1 LPVIRSINMP
11 SFDISSEVDMV
22 ALKNALDTAN
32 KQITNRYDFKGSSAK
47 VELNEKDSIITIY
60 GDNDF
65 QLDQV
70 KDILLPAMEKKE
82 PDSSKRLDKK
92 DVQKV
97 SGNKV
102 KQEMKIRAGIDTD
115 LAKRITK
122 LIKDS
127 GMKVQASIQGDTVRI
142 NGAKRDVLQDAIA
155 FCKKNVTDFP
165 LQFGNFRD

>member
-1 LPVIRSINMP
+1 MP

-22 ALKNALDTAN
+22 GLKNAIDVVG
-32 KQITNRYDFKGSSAK
+32 KQITNRYDFKGTSAK
-47 VELNEKDSIITIY
+47 AELNEKDKVIIIY
-60 GDNDF
+60 GDSDF

-82 PDSSKRLDKK
+82 ADSSKRLDKQ

-102 KQEMKIRAGIDTD
+102 KQEMKIRAGIDSD
-115 LAKRITK
+115 LAKRIVK
-122 LIKDS
+122 LLKDS
-127 GMKVQASIQGDTVRI
+127 GLKVQASIQGDTVRV

-155 FCKKNVTDFP
+155 FVKKSVTDFP

>member
-1 LPVIRSINMP
+1 MP

-22 ALKNALDTAN
+22 GLKNAIDIAGR
-32 KQITNRYDFKGSSAK
+32 QITNRYDFKGTSAK
-47 VELNEKDSIITIY
+47 AELNEKDKVITIY
-60 GDNDF
+60 GDSDF

-82 PDSSKRLDKK
+82 ADSSKRLDHQ

-102 KQEMKIRAGIDTD
+102 KQDLKIRAGIDSE
-115 LAKRITK
+115 LAKRLVK

-127 GMKVQASIQGDTVRI
+127 GLKVQASIQGDTVRV
-142 NGAKRDVLQDAIA
+142 NGAKRDLLQETIA
-155 FCKKNVTDFP
+155 LVKRTVTDFP

>member
-1 LPVIRSINMP
+1 MP
-11 SFDISSEVDMV
+11 SFDISSELDKVG
-22 ALKNALDTAN
+22 LKNAIDTAG

-47 VELNEKDSIITIY
+47 VEFNEKDNIITLF

-82 PDSSKRLDKK
+82 PESSKRLDHQ

-102 KQEMKIRAGIDTD
+102 KQELKVRAGVDSD
-115 LAKRITK
+115 LAKKIVK
-122 LIKDS
+122 LLKDS
-127 GMKVQASIQGDTVRI
+127 GLKVQASIQGDTVRVT
-142 NGAKRDVLQDAIA
+142 GAKRDVLQEAIA
-155 FCKKNVTDFP
+155 FVRKSVTDFP
-165 LQFGNFRD
+165 LQYGNFRD

>member
-1 LPVIRSINMP
+1 MP

-22 ALKNALDTAN
+22 GLKNAIDVVG
-32 KQITNRYDFKGSSAK
+32 KQITNRYDFKGTSAK
-47 VELNEKDSIITIY
+47 AELNEKDKVITIY
-60 GDNDF
+60 GDSDF

-82 PDSSKRLDKK
+82 ADSSKRLDKQ

-102 KQEMKIRAGIDTD
+102 KQEMKIRAGIDSD
-115 LAKRITK
+115 LAKRIVK
-122 LIKDS
+122 LLKDS
-127 GMKVQASIQGDTVRI
+127 GLKVQASIQGDTVRV

-155 FCKKNVTDFP
+155 FVKKSVTDFP

>member
-1 LPVIRSINMP
+1 MP
-11 SFDISSEVDMV
+11 SFDITSEADMV
-22 ALKNALDTAN
+22 AIKNAIDVASR
-32 KQITNRYDFKGSSAK
+32 QIGNRYDFKGTSAK
-47 VELNEKDSIITIY
+47 VELNEKDKLITIH
-60 GDNDF
+60 GDSDF

-82 PDSSKRLDKK
+82 VDSSKRLEHE

-102 KQEMKIRAGIDTD
+102 KQELKIRAGIDAD
-115 LAKRITK
+115 LAKRIVK

-127 GMKVQASIQGDTVRI
+127 GIKVQASIQGDTVRV
-142 NGAKRDVLQDAIA
+142 NGAKRDNLQEAIA
-155 FCKKNVTDFP
+155 HVKKSVTDFP

>member
-1 LPVIRSINMP
+1 MP

-22 ALKNALDTAN
+22 GLKNAIDVADR
-32 KQITNRYDFKGSSAK
+32 QITNRYDFKGTSAK
-47 VELNEKDSIITIY
+47 VELNEKDKVITIH
-60 GDNDF
+60 GDSDF

-82 PDSSKRLDKK
+82 ADSSKRLDHQ

-102 KQEMKIRAGIDTD
+102 KQELKIRAGIDSE
-115 LAKRITK
+115 LAKRLVK

-127 GMKVQASIQGDTVRI
+127 GLKVQASIQGDTVRV
-142 NGAKRDVLQDAIA
+142 NGAKRDVLQEAIA
-155 FCKKNVTDFP
+155 HVKRSVTDFP

>member
-1 LPVIRSINMP
+1 
-11 SFDISSEVDMV
+11 MV
-22 ALKNALDTAN
+22 GLKNAIDVADR
-32 KQITNRYDFKGSSAK
+32 QITNRYDFKGTSAK
-47 VELNEKDSIITIY
+47 VELNEKDKVITIH
-60 GDNDF
+60 GDSDF

-82 PDSSKRLDKK
+82 ADSSKRLDHQ

-102 KQEMKIRAGIDTD
+102 KQELKIRAGIDSE
-115 LAKRITK
+115 LAKRLVK

-127 GMKVQASIQGDTVRI
+127 GLKVQASIQGDTVRV

-155 FCKKNVTDFP
+155 LVKRSVTDFP

>member
-1 LPVIRSINMP
+1 MP
-11 SFDISSEVDMV
+11 SFDISSEVDKV
-22 ALKNALDTAN
+22 ALKNAIDTAG
-32 KQITNRYDFKGSSAK
+32 KQITNRYDFKGTSANI
-47 VELNEKDSIITIY
+47 EYNEKDNIITIF

-82 PDSSKRLDKK
+82 PDSSKRLDTK

-102 KQEMKIRAGIDTD
+102 KQEMKVRAGIDSD

-127 GMKVQASIQGDTVRI
+127 GMKVQASIQGDTVRVS
-142 NGAKRDVLQDAIA
+142 GAKRDVLQEAIA